1 MIRFDK
7 NIGIFEFVEQLNEQ
21 LAPSFKIVDCTPAD
35 AADYMLFSV
44 AKVTLE
50 DVPHPQFAH
59 GTVVTDRVDVAGHN
73 FRHRHIL
80 RVLRPLKH
88 AGVEVYVYE
97 QAKTSTPLLMV
108 YDQLMQAQ
116 QCGESVGKTFA
127 KWRPYLGTNYRKEL
141 RKL

>member
-50 DVPHPQFAH
+50 DV
-59 GTVVTDRVDVAGHN
+59 
-73 FRHRHIL
+73 
-80 RVLRPLKH
+80 RPK
-88 AGVEVYVYE
+88 
-97 QAKTSTPLLMV
+97 
-108 YDQLMQAQ
+108 
-116 QCGESVGKTFA
+116 
-127 KWRPYLGTNYRKEL
+127 LGNSSYRKEL